1 MLLERSTVPSNLCRK
16 YRVRPSIFLSIG
28 ADDRMESRWTKSS
41 ARILRKNYL
50 TDMRRAMTR
59 RCRARWRLR
68 EKAGNFLRKGAWS
81 GYGVA
86 WVSLARIHDGCWTL
100 AAEMERRR
108 RCCNEFWALRP
119 ALAWMFRRSLW
130 MLRGRHM
137 LRSES
142 GSN

>member
-59 RCRARWRLR
+59 RCRERWRLQ
-68 EKAGNFLRKGAWS
+68 ESAGSVSRPDVWNGCGDAWEQ
-81 GYGVA
+81 
-86 WVSLARIHDGCWTL
+86 LARIPHGRWTL
-100 AAEMERRR
+100 
-108 RCCNEFWALRP
+108 P
-119 ALAWMFRRSLW
+119 AGMIGAP
-130 MLRGRHM
+130 
-137 LRSES
+137 
-142 GSN
+142 